1 MPPESGG
8 VIPLRATFGS
18 SRASLIGK
26 YMKALLVTFAVILVF
41 VAFMVPNHVEVA
53 GPNPEDVAGQS
64 ATGL

>member
-1 MPPESGG
+1 
-8 VIPLRATFGS
+8 
-18 SRASLIGK
+18 
-26 YMKALLVTFAVILVF
+26 MKALLVTFAVILVF